1 MKFELIEHPTPP
13 ANLVLISK
21 KKYSFFLFM
30 NCKVSGPFNPDLII
44 IFFTIFKRDLFLTD
58 LVTVDSPPEVQIRNL
73 GTIPAIKLSL
83 VT

>member
-1 MKFELIEHPTPP
+1 
-13 ANLVLISK
+13 
-21 KKYSFFLFM
+21 M

-44 IFFTIFKRDLFLTD
+44 IFFTIFKRDLFFTD